1 MGVFKL
7 KLASLALSAVLL
19 ATSFTP
25 SQAFTQ
31 IPVPVTAERTN
42 VETVQYTRRGDGYY
56 RPRYNNRR
64 AYNNNRNGYYRR
76 VGYSY
81 YNGHRGYNYYRPGYR
96 EYNGLWFPLGAFAAG
111 AIIGGAIAQPPV
123 RYVGSHVEWCDNR
136 YRSYRDYDN
145 TYQPNNGPRRQCN
158 SPY

>member
-7 KLASLALSAVLL
+7 RMASLALSAVLL

-25 SQAFTQ
+25 SLAVTQ
-31 IPVPVTAERTN
+31 MPVPVHAERTDA
-42 VETVQYTRRGDGYY
+42 ETVQYTRRGDGNY

-64 AYNNNRNGYYRR
+64 YYTRNGYYRR
-76 VGYSY
+76 GGYSY

-96 EYNGLWFPLGAFAAG
+96 QYNGLWFPLGAFAAG

-123 RYVGSHVEWCDNR
+123 RYGGSHVEWCANR
-136 YRSYRDYDN
+136 YRSYRAYDN